1 MASIAV
7 SRQYGTGTNEE
18 SQSSSTSGFLSPT
31 HFTPEE
37 YRLLREARDTHD
49 DIHLEANI
57 SDSMNE
63 EIDDAEDLGGF
74 DASNLREMRAL
85 TAATRKAVTNLTRG
99 QERTSLLVQGSHDC
113 FLCVDV
119 ESSQSR
125 WSIGGV
131 HGQSYAKGGGAG
143 CYHNV

>member
-18 SQSSSTSGFLSPT
+18 SQSSSTSRFLSPT

-99 QERTSLLVQGSHDC
+99 HERTSLLVQGSHDC
-113 FLCVDV
+113 FLCVV
-119 ESSQSR
+119 PVTLQKS
-125 WSIGGV
+125 
-131 HGQSYAKGGGAG
+131 HL
-143 CYHNV
+143 